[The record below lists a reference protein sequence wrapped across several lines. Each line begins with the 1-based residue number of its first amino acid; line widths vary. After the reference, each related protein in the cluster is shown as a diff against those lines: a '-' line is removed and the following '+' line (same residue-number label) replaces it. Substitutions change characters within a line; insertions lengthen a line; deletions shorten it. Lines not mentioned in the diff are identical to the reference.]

1 MDSTTNLWFLGK
13 QGNEQRTSK
22 REDTRLRLLCRG
34 VGLGLVAASIA
45 AHGQQVD
52 KYSADALGEQLK
64 PLVTKAAAGSGSA
77 SETLQKYGVDYT
89 MLAFRSKSGGGEVHE
104 KFADIFIV
112 MEGKATLLSGG
123 ELENPATSSPGE
135 LYGTSVL
142 HPVQTTML
150 EKGDIVHIPANT
162 PHQMLLPKDGSITY
176 FVVKVKEKN

>member
-1 MDSTTNLWFLGK
+1 M
-13 QGNEQRTSK
+13 
-22 REDTRLRLLCRG
+22 
-34 VGLGLVAASIA
+34 GLGLSLAAA
-45 AHGQQVD
+45 TMDGHGQQVD
-52 KYSADALGEQLK
+52 KYSADSLGEQLK
-64 PLVTKAAAGSGSA
+64 PLVTKAAAGNGSA

-135 LYGTSVL
+135 LHGNSVL
-142 HPVQTTML
+142 HPAQTTTL

-162 PHQMLLPKDGSITY
+162 PHQMLLPKDGTITY
-176 FVVKVKEKN
+176 FVVKVKEKD